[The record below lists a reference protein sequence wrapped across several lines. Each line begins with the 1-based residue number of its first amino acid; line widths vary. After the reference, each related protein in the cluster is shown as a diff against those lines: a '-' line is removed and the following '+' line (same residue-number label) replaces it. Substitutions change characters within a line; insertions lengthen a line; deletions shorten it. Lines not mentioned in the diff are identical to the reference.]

1 MSTRTG
7 QGRRLGRHLLAVA
20 ASALMLVLFNR
31 LDAPWGVL
39 GWGVL
44 VPWLAAL
51 EGVGSRR
58 EALLSGLAFSVGFTL
73 AIFHWFPAALQDYI
87 GLPLWL
93 GWLLLV
99 LTAPLMQPQ
108 FITFAWA
115 RYATRQV
122 PWSEGRAFGY
132 STLASALVYVGTEQL
147 APKLFS
153 DTLGHGLFGSLYLRQ
168 AADIA
173 GAHGLTLLL
182 LIGNACVLAT
192 LLAFRGQGPREG
204 ARRAWRPVAVLGALL
219 LGGFGYGALRIH
231 QVEERSRQ
239 APSLA
244 VGVVQANITKVE
256 ALAAEKGTYE
266 VARMILDTHFAL
278 SDELLRSGPL
288 DVLVWPETV
297 YPTTFGAPKSEEGA
311 QFDQEIANFVGQRQV
326 SLIFGSYDL
335 EEDRE
340 YNAALFLGPTK
351 ERQLELS
358 AYRKTMLFPL
368 TEWMPDTLEA
378 AGLRRW
384 MPWAGTW
391 KRGPGPQT
399 VTFPLRGGRE
409 LTVAPLICYD
419 TLFPGYVAEEA
430 RQGGELIVSLSND
443 SWFSGTPAPRM
454 HLAQAA
460 FRSIETRLPQVRATN
475 SGISAFISPTGE
487 VLAQLEDNQR
497 ARMTVSAPRMVR
509 IPTLM
514 VAWGDWL
521 GLPALLVGL
530 GLVLVPALASRR
542 RSVQAPL
549 SPDTQ
554 ASGTR

>member
-1 MSTRTG
+1 MSTRTE
-7 QGRRLGRHLLAVA
+7 QGRRLGRHLLGVA
-20 ASALMLVLFNR
+20 ASAMMLVLFNR
-31 LDAPWGVL
+31 LAAPWVVL
-39 GWGVL
+39 GWVVL
-44 VPWLAAL
+44 VPWLAVL

-58 EALLSGLAFSVGFTL
+58 EALLSGLAFSVGFTV

-87 GLPLWL
+87 GLPVVV

-99 LTAPLMQPQ
+99 LTAPLLQPQ
-108 FITFAWA
+108 FLTFAWA
-115 RYATRQV
+115 RFATGRV
-122 PWSEGRAFGY
+122 PWRDGRALGY
-132 STLASALVYVGTEQL
+132 STLASALVYVGTEWL

-173 GAHGLTLLL
+173 GAHGLTFLL
-182 LIGNACVLAT
+182 LIGNECVLAT
-192 LLAFRGQGPREG
+192 LLALRAQGLREG
-204 ARRAWRPVAVLGALL
+204 ARRARVPVAVLGALL
-219 LGGFGYGALRIH
+219 LGGFGYGALRLH
-231 QVEERSRQ
+231 QVEEHSRQ
-239 APSLA
+239 APPLA

-256 ALAAEKGTYE
+256 ALAAERGTYE
-266 VARMILDTHFAL
+266 VVRMILDTHFAL

-297 YPTTFGAPKSEEGA
+297 YPTTFGSPKSEEGA
-311 QFDQEIANFVGQRQV
+311 EFDQEIANFVGQRQV
-326 SLIFGSYDL
+326 SLIFGSYER
-335 EEDRE
+335 EEERE
-340 YNAALFLGPTK
+340 YNAALFLGPTR
-351 ERQLELS
+351 EGRLELS

-368 TEWMPDTLEA
+368 TEWVPDTLEA
-378 AGLRRW
+378 AGVRKWL
-384 MPWAGTW
+384 PWAGTW

-399 VTFPLRGGRE
+399 VTFPLRGGKE

-419 TLFPGYVAEEA
+419 TLFPGYVAEEV

-487 VLAQLEDNQR
+487 VLARMDDNQR
-497 ARMTVSAPRMVR
+497 ARMTVSAPRMAR
-509 IPTLM
+509 LPTLM

-521 GLPALLVGL
+521 GLPALLTGV
-530 GLVLVPALASRR
+530 GLVLVPVLAARR
-542 RSVQAPL
+542 RRLTSAAPPSPNPQA
-549 SPDTQ
+549 
-554 ASGTR
+554 G